1 MELRRID
8 RFDAYMAKRH
18 LNDNK
23 VTVLLGLTNGVI
35 GKSRKEG
42 RDLSDRVI
50 EQILNYFPDI
60 NRSWLLYGS
69 GDMLISEERVQSSE
83 NLPDR
88 RVKLLPLLPFS
99 AVAGYMAGGND
110 IDAFRSDEAVS
121 VPDFSERGADC
132 TIRVDGDS
140 MYPRYSNGE
149 ILAIRIIK
157 DPTFFQWGKVY
168 VLSTNQ
174 GCVVKILLPDPK
186 DPERIVCRS
195 VDSERYPDYSISMS
209 DVFGVAI
216 VVGHAGVE

>member
-1 MELRRID
+1 MNSTNELQTQESIP
-8 RFDAYMAKRH
+8 
-18 LNDNK
+18 N
-23 VTVLLGLTNGVI
+23 
-35 GKSRKEG
+35 
-42 RDLSDRVI
+42 
-50 EQILNYFPDI
+50 
-60 NRSWLLYGS
+60 
-69 GDMLISEERVQSSE
+69 
-83 NLPDR
+83 R

-99 AVAGYMAGGND
+99 AVAGYMSGGND
-110 IDAFRSDEAVS
+110 IDAFRSEEAVS